1 MVYRKKVKKAYMTDK
16 YWYVIESN
24 QISFKLLKVADPTN
38 NQQISNKYSRN
49 IQQIFR
55 KYSANIQQIFNK
67 YSTNIQQI
75 FSKYW
80 TNIEQIFI
88 KYSTNNQKYP
98 TNIENILKK
107 GADQEAGE
115 KREDQKGRDC
125 HHSIHKVEFYG
136 DE

>member
-1 MVYRKKVKKAYMTDK
+1 MTDK
-16 YWYVIESN
+16 YWYVIKSN

-55 KYSANIQQIFNK
+55 KYSA
-67 YSTNIQQI
+67 NIQQI